1 MSLHDYL
8 LRDPSCVGLA
18 EGAVHAVAPL
28 LDDPDPAPL
37 LETLEACA
45 FELAGRMPLP
55 WNFHEAVDALN
66 AYLFEERGLRGDR
79 ETYDDPDNAVLP
91 RVIERQRGLPI
102 SLSILWM
109 DQARRLGFEPLG
121 IALPGHFIVGL
132 KLDLGAL
139 YFDPF
144 DGGRAV
150 GDEDAARLVQAATG
164 GRAAFEPSMLE
175 PAPHRAI
182 LARLVRNLHVGYVH
196 RRNWD
201 EALWTSTHLVL
212 LAPEDPASYRDRA
225 FVHHQRGEETAALAD
240 LQEAI
245 RLSPAGDPELARWA
259 DRLRGE

>member
-1 MSLHDYL
+1 MSLHDFL
-8 LRDPSCVGLA
+8 QRDPGCIGLA

-37 LETLEACA
+37 LETLEGWA

-66 AYLFEERGLRGDR
+66 AFLFQEQGLRGDR
-79 ETYDDPDNAVLP
+79 ETYDDPENAVLS
-91 RVIERQRGLPI
+91 RVIERKRGLPI

-109 DQARRLGFEPLG
+109 DQARRLGFEPVG

-132 KLDLGAL
+132 KLDVGAL

-144 DGGRAV
+144 NGGRAV
-150 GDEDAARLVQAATG
+150 GQGDAERLVQAATG
-164 GRAAFEPSMLE
+164 GRATFDPAMLE
-175 PAPHRAI
+175 PASHRSI
-182 LARLVRNLHVGYVH
+182 LARLVRNLHVGYVR

-212 LAPEDPASYRDRA
+212 LMPGDPASFRDRA
-225 FVHHQRGEETAALAD
+225 FVRHQRGEESAALAD

-245 RLSPAGDPELARWA
+245 RLSPEGDPELARWA
-259 DRLRGE
+259 ARLRGE